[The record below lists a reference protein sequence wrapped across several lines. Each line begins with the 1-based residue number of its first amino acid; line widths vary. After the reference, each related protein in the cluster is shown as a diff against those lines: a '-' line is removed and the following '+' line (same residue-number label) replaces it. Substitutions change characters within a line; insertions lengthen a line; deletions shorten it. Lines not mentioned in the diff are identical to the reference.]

1 MYYDVEDFI
10 IVVVIV
16 LAFNPDMQER
26 LLESGDHGEKGENR
40 SSWAVPI
47 LGDALRMVFQNL
59 LLESDETVIQCSQRV
74 WRLLLQVS
82 GSDSTFYLLALL
94 RSSLAS

>member
-1 MYYDVEDFI
+1 MCYDLSLYSI
-10 IVVVIV
+10 
-16 LAFNPDMQER
+16 LQER
-26 LLESGDHGEKGENR
+26 LLESGDYRAKGDTG

-59 LLESDETVIQCSQRV
+59 LLESDEAVIQCSQRV

-82 GSDSTFYLLALL
+82 GITLIYVFLLSCSLALP
-94 RSSLAS
+94 

>member
-1 MYYDVEDFI
+1 VIHVYISDLIHVL
-10 IVVVIV
+10 VIV
-16 LAFNPDMQER
+16 TACNLCAQER
-26 LLESGDHGEKGENR
+26 LLESGDHRANGESG

-82 GSDSTFYLLALL
+82 GTTLYFRCHGL
-94 RSSLAS
+94 SS